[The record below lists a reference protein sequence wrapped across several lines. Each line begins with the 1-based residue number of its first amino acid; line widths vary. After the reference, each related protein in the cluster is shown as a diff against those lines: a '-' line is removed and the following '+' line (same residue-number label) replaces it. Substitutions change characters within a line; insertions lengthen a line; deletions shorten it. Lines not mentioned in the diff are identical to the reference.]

1 MAKHGPKTHS
11 KNPGLIPVVF
21 HIKKL
26 YRIADMKK
34 NIFMSIVI
42 ILLILPIMF
51 TSGCKKKKK
60 KLSPVKQLLPGTW
73 YMSKG
78 RAYILLI
85 MRFDGNWSSDVRLE
99 GASSKIVERKGGASG
114 TWHIEDKDLILKVSE
129 SKVKEIW
136 EKNKELVCEIV
147 KLDHDFMILR
157 YPNGRV
163 FTWKRAQVK
172 KKGGGD
178 KSINLSPVI
187 RIPPIVVNL
196 NKISSNDIDRYFC
209 LDMELEMNTLLP
221 GEKPVLFRPE
231 AREAA
236 IIFLSSLIYKEVK
249 TFDAV
254 NIVKKKL
261 EKILNPYLEGSL
273 KKIKIKNVMIT
284 SSIDK
289 ADTFFIEHTPK
300 APVSGDKKQDK
311 KNAEKS

>member
-1 MAKHGPKTHS
+1 
-11 KNPGLIPVVF
+11 
-21 HIKKL
+21 
-26 YRIADMKK
+26 MKK
-34 NIFMSIVI
+34 NICISIGI
-42 ILLILPIMF
+42 ILLVFPIMF
-51 TSGCKKKKK
+51 TSGCKEKKK
-60 KLSPVKQLLPGTW
+60 KLSPVKLLLPGTW

-85 MRFDGNWSSDVRLE
+85 MRANGNWSSDVRLE
-99 GASSKIVERKGGASG
+99 GYSSKVVERKEGASG
-114 TWHIEDKDLILKVSE
+114 TWHIEDKDLVLKVTE
-129 SKVKEIW
+129 SKIEEIW
-136 EKNKELVCEIV
+136 KKNKELVCEIV

-172 KKGGGD
+172 KKGGSD
-178 KSINLSPVI
+178 KGINLTPVI
-187 RIPPIVVNL
+187 KIPPIIVNL

-209 LDMELEMNTLLP
+209 LDMELEMDTLLP

-236 IIFLSSLIYKEVK
+236 IIFLSSLIYKDVN

-273 KKIKIKNVMIT
+273 KEIKIKHVMIT

-300 APVSGDKKQDK
+300 ASVSKDKKK
-311 KNAEKS
+311 G

>member
-1 MAKHGPKTHS
+1 
-11 KNPGLIPVVF
+11 
-21 HIKKL
+21 
-26 YRIADMKK
+26 MKK
-34 NIFMSIVI
+34 NILISIVI
-42 ILLILPIMF
+42 ILLVFPIMF

-60 KLSPVKQLLPGTW
+60 KPSPVKLLLPGTW

-85 MRFDGNWSSDVRLE
+85 MRVDGNWSSDVRLE
-99 GASSKIVERKGGASG
+99 GSSSKIVERKGGASG
-114 TWHIEDKDLILKVSE
+114 TWHIEGKDLVLKVVE
-129 SKVKEIW
+129 SKIEEIW
-136 EKNKELVCEIV
+136 EKNKELVYEIV
-147 KLDHDFMILR
+147 KLDHDFMILK
-157 YPNGRV
+157 YPSGRV
-163 FTWKRAQVK
+163 FTWKRAQIK
-172 KKGGGD
+172 KKGGDD

-187 RIPPIVVNL
+187 KIPPIVVNL

-236 IIFLSSLIYKEVK
+236 IIFLSSLIYKDVK

-273 KKIKIKNVMIT
+273 KKITIKNVLIT

-300 APVSGDKKQDK
+300 VPVSGDKKQDK

>member
-1 MAKHGPKTHS
+1 
-11 KNPGLIPVVF
+11 
-21 HIKKL
+21 
-26 YRIADMKK
+26 MKK
-34 NIFMSIVI
+34 NIFISIGI
-42 ILLILPIMF
+42 ILLIFPIMF
-51 TSGCKKKKK
+51 ASGCKKKKK
-60 KLSPVKQLLPGTW
+60 KPSPVKLLLPGTW

-99 GASSKIVERKGGASG
+99 GSSSKIVERKGGASG
-114 TWHIEDKDLILKVSE
+114 TWHIENKDLVLKVSE
-129 SKVKEIW
+129 SKIEEIW
-136 EKNKELVCEIV
+136 KKNKELICEIV
-147 KLDHDFMILR
+147 KLDHDFMILK

-172 KKGGGD
+172 KKGGSD

-187 RIPPIVVNL
+187 KIFPFIVNL

-236 IIFLSSLIYKEVK
+236 IIYLSSLIYKEVK

-254 NIVKKKL
+254 KIVKKRL

-273 KKIKIKNVMIT
+273 KKIKIKSVMIT

-289 ADTFFIEHTPK
+289 ADTFFIEHSPK
-300 APVSGDKKQDK
+300 EAAPGDKKKDK
-311 KNAEKS
+311 KNTEKS